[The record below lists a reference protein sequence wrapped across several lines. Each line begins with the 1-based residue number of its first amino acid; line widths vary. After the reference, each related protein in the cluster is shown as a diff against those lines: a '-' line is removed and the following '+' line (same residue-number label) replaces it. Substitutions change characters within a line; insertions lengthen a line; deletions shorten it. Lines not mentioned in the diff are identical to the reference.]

1 MNSTCGPCFV
11 TMKEVMDAGARLR
24 RRAGSR
30 SIPSTSE
37 MQLMIG
43 PQWLTTTVVP
53 LSPMSFSN
61 AGRTRL

>member
-1 MNSTCGPCFV
+1 MNSTCEPCFV

-43 PQWLTTTVVP
+43 PQ
-53 LSPMSFSN
+53 
-61 AGRTRL
+61 